1 MVGPTAT
8 GKSDLAVEL
17 ALRLDGE
24 VVSADAM
31 QLYRGM
37 DIGTA
42 KLTSEQRR
50 GVPHHQLDVLDVTQ
64 EASLAAYQR
73 AARAA
78 IGQIRERGRRP
89 VLAGGSGLYVRA
101 ALDALVIPPTDPDV
115 RAALEDR
122 LHEIGPAALH
132 AELARADP
140 VAAQSILASN
150 GRRIVRALE
159 VIELTGEPFS
169 AVLPEPT
176 YAEPTVQVGLAVER
190 SELDER
196 TGQRV
201 DRMWQLGLVAEV
213 ERLAASGLRDGP
225 DRVARGRLR
234 PGARGPRRPIDAR
247 PGPGA
252 DGPGDPTA
260 DPAAGVVVR
269 PRPTHPVARTPPR
282 RIWSSRPC
290 ARPHGG

>member
-1 MVGPTAT
+1 
-8 GKSDLAVEL
+8 
-17 ALRLDGE
+17 
-24 VVSADAM
+24 M

-122 LHEIGPAALH
+122 LREIGPAALH
-132 AELARADP
+132 AELIRADP

-169 AVLPEPT
+169 AVLPEPA
-176 YAEPTVQVGLAVER
+176 YAEPTVQVGLAAER

-213 ERLAASGLRDGP
+213 ERLAERGLRDGRTASRAVGYAQVLEALEGRSTLDQARDRTAQATRRLIRRQESWFGRDRRIRWLDATAP
-225 DRVARGRLR
+225 DLVEQALR
-234 PGARGPRRPIDAR
+234 A
-247 PGPGA
+247 
-252 DGPGDPTA
+252 
-260 DPAAGVVVR
+260 AAG
-269 PRPTHPVARTPPR
+269 
-282 RIWSSRPC
+282 
-290 ARPHGG
+290 G